1 MDEKKKNSISKT
13 NRIDEIGDFWDTHDF
28 TEYGSNADD
37 VIFEVACA
45 VPIELELFT
54 SIEKFAHNHKIKVE
68 TLVNLWLQEK
78 LSEQN

>member
-1 MDEKKKNSISKT
+1 MDEKNKSSISKT

-28 TEYGSNADD
+28 TEYDSSADD

-54 SIEKFAHNHKIKVE
+54 SIEKFAHNHEIEVE

>member
-1 MDEKKKNSISKT
+1 MDEKNKSSISKT

-28 TEYGSNADD
+28 TEYDSNADD

-54 SIEKFAHNHKIKVE
+54 SIEKLAHNHEIEVE